1 MTGRII
7 VAVVLSYLIGAIP
20 TSFLVMRTLRGIDLR
35 RVGSG
40 NLGAT
45 NLYRSL
51 GWRYAI
57 PVALFDMGKGALPVL
72 VLGPWAGLG
81 YSARILLGLVAV
93 AGHVFSVFLSFRGGK
108 GVATGGGVVLGLV
121 PGAFGVALLVW
132 AIIVKVSG
140 YVSLA
145 SIGAALMLPVATW
158 FLAPER
164 RNLVPWLLLL
174 GILVV
179 WLHRANIKRLV
190 KGTESRFGRRK
201 RNSPEAE

>member
-1 MTGRII
+1 VTGRIV

-174 GILVV
+174 GFLVV
-179 WLHRANIKRLV
+179 WLHRANIARLL

-201 RNSPEAE
+201 RNTPEAQ

>member
-1 MTGRII
+1 MTGRVV
-7 VAVVLSYLIGAIP
+7 VAVLLSYLIGAIP

-35 RVGSG
+35 RIGSG

-57 PVALFDMGKGALPVL
+57 PVALFDMAKGAIPVL

-81 YSARILLGLVAV
+81 YSSRILLGLVAV

-179 WLHRANIKRLV
+179 WLHRANIARLL

-201 RNSPEAE
+201 RNKPEAE

>member
-1 MTGRII
+1 VTGRVV
-7 VAVVLSYLIGAIP
+7 VAVLLSYLIGAIP

-81 YSARILLGLVAV
+81 YSSRILLGLVAV

-164 RNLVPWLLLL
+164 RNLVPWLVLL

-179 WLHRANIKRLV
+179 WLHRANIARLL
-190 KGTESRFGRRK
+190 KGTESRFGRRR
-201 RNSPEAE
+201 RNKPEAE

>member
-1 MTGRII
+1 MTGRIV

-35 RVGSG
+35 RTGSG

-45 NLYRSL
+45 NLYRVL

-57 PVALFDMGKGALPVL
+57 PVALFDMAKGAIPVL
-72 VLGPWAGLG
+72 MLGPWAGLG
-81 YSARILLGLVAV
+81 YSSRILLGLVAV

-158 FLAPER
+158 FLAPAR

-179 WLHRANIKRLV
+179 WLHRANIARLL

-201 RNSPEAE
+201 RNKPEAE